1 MGQPHERI
9 VGGDEVDPK
18 YSIPF
23 QVTPPV
29 RLNLRAVKTLGN
41 LVPFIF
47 NPLKRHHSQGY
58 LYSQFFF
65 LEHQA

>member
-29 RLNLRAVKTLGN
+29 RLNLRAILG
-41 LVPFIF
+41 
-47 NPLKRHHSQGY
+47 Q
-58 LYSQFFF
+58 
-65 LEHQA
+65 

>member
-1 MGQPHERI
+1 MLKLIPQDCWLLKPASFVISRKDKNFMGQPHERI

-29 RLNLRAVKTLGN
+29 RLNLRAILG
-41 LVPFIF
+41 
-47 NPLKRHHSQGY
+47 Q
-58 LYSQFFF
+58 
-65 LEHQA
+65 